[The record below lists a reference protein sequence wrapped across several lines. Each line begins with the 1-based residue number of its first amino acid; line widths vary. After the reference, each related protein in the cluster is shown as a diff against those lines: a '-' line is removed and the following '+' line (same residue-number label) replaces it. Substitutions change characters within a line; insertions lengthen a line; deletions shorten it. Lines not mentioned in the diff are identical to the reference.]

1 MTDRRVKALPA
12 AIEAFNKIQG
22 TKLPSWN
29 TDMKLNLY
37 KNPGTPEKEWIMEAR
52 KQSSK
57 GPNRGHEVK
66 DALHKYLGGE
76 LDKDARSRIEAEE
89 KIFGETDLSD
99 VALLDQERLMAG
111 YLVKDP

>member
-1 MTDRRVKALPA
+1 
-12 AIEAFNKIQG
+12 
-22 TKLPSWN
+22 
-29 TDMKLNLY
+29 MKLNLY
-37 KNPGTPEKEWIMEAR
+37 KNPGTPEKEWIMEAQ